1 MRTIVRFVRFA
12 LAIGA
17 LLIADGLCAQSR
29 ANDVIMKE
37 GAVTFLVDK
46 DLPAPRDTFYTISDG
61 EQIIQSLLR
70 DKELPYSSVVKSSFA
85 SDKLCYFGYDTFFK
99 GMVKAFA
106 DHRPVTL
113 TPDAIWLLIC
123 QGLAHHVNDNPEQMR
138 PLLVSHEGKMDLVV
152 RSDLPLTNPDVSWEA
167 LLSDF
172 TDEIGTYT
180 KDGVAELITASFS
193 TTGVN
198 ERMASQITL
207 MESVKSYFEYIVIY
221 MSCGIPD
228 ITLTGT
234 PADWKSILE
243 RTRKLEKYGL
253 KWWTDQLIPILEEFV
268 RASEGHPD
276 TGFWMNIVKT
286 KRPEEVRG
294 GGCSPDTPTE
304 FDGWFLKFLPFD
316 EDGRTPEHVNIL
328 HKFAPEMV
336 KVPFRYIELNDATGL
351 VERDEPMEMWA
362 GLVGMEQDARYGLT
376 PKIGWLVRRSEDE
389 AKVLNELVT
398 KNKSGYGL
406 DLKVAE
412 VPEVLKKVGAIR
424 RLTLNFTD
432 DVVIPQW
439 MDSIEIES
447 LTIEGKVDERQALSL
462 FERFPDN
469 LRIRSTILNNG
480 YMNNKEDLKRYRQRQ
495 SGNSL
500 FKTTPLPTG
509 EKAGD
514 TIRGVVSDSIGPIM
528 MANVV
533 ERDAG
538 NRIVA
543 HAVTDSIGEFSF
555 RLQNPKDRIEVSYI
569 GFETV
574 SLTIDTTFFDVTL
587 KLKDVPVLEINEIN
601 RKTECR

>member
-1 MRTIVRFVRFA
+1 
-12 LAIGA
+12 
-17 LLIADGLCAQSR
+17 
-29 ANDVIMKE
+29 
-37 GAVTFLVDK
+37 
-46 DLPAPRDTFYTISDG
+46 
-61 EQIIQSLLR
+61 
-70 DKELPYSSVVKSSFA
+70 
-85 SDKLCYFGYDTFFK
+85 
-99 GMVKAFA
+99 
-106 DHRPVTL
+106 
-113 TPDAIWLLIC
+113 
-123 QGLAHHVNDNPEQMR
+123 
-138 PLLVSHEGKMDLVV
+138 
-152 RSDLPLTNPDVSWEA
+152 
-167 LLSDF
+167 
-172 TDEIGTYT
+172 
-180 KDGVAELITASFS
+180 
-193 TTGVN
+193 
-198 ERMASQITL
+198 
-207 MESVKSYFEYIVIY
+207 
-221 MSCGIPD
+221 
-228 ITLTGT
+228 
-234 PADWKSILE
+234 
-243 RTRKLEKYGL
+243 
-253 KWWTDQLIPILEEFV
+253 
-268 RASEGHPD
+268 
-276 TGFWMNIVKT
+276 
-286 KRPEEVRG
+286 
-294 GGCSPDTPTE
+294 
-304 FDGWFLKFLPFD
+304 
-316 EDGRTPEHVNIL
+316 
-328 HKFAPEMV
+328 
-336 KVPFRYIELNDATGL
+336 
-351 VERDEPMEMWA
+351 
-362 GLVGMEQDARYGLT
+362 MEQDARYGLT

-574 SLTIDTTFFDVTL
+574 SLTIDTTFLDVTL